1 MTDINTGT
9 HILLADDDPS
19 LRLVLGEALSHA
31 GYQVSTAETMS
42 ECLDKVTD
50 ISNKVLVC
58 DVMFPDG
65 NSLEE
70 METIR
75 MMRPDIAII
84 VMSAQSTLLTA
95 VKAREHAV
103 DAYLPKPF
111 PLDELTKCI
120 SGLLSRKTY
129 RSGCTE

>member
-1 MTDINTGT
+1 
-9 HILLADDDPS
+9 
-19 LRLVLGEALSHA
+19 
-31 GYQVSTAETMS
+31 
-42 ECLDKVTD
+42 
-50 ISNKVLVC
+50 
-58 DVMFPDG
+58 MFPDG
-65 NSLEE
+65 NALEQ

-120 SGLLSRKTY
+120 LVCYPVTKDTDQGAQNKSG
-129 RSGCTE
+129 